1 MVTHCSILA
10 WKIPQTEEPWQATVH
25 EVCKESETT
34 EWAHTYMPKCPLIYA
49 RIHMNTYIY
58 MTLFWIQVFL
68 NSVSGTVPS
77 ILFYAFFQWA
87 VFLSSVHT
95 AVCKSSLLFLTL
107 QSIPSRPLAQYLW
120 CELLCVHCGHVGN
133 ARLSCVS
140 TRWSVCSTR
149 AGNVFSPQQYPQ
161 QLEQCQANSANIL
174 RTHFSRV
181 QLFNAMDCSTPG
193 SSVHGILQA
202 RILETGWHFFL

>member
-1 MVTHCSILA
+1 MRSVKSQRRLSEHTHTCLN
-10 WKIPQTEEPWQATVH
+10 VH
-25 EVCKESETT
+25 S
-34 EWAHTYMPKCPLIYA
+34 YMHVY
-49 RIHMNTYIY
+49 TDIY
-58 MTLFWIQVFL
+58 MTLFYIKVFL
-68 NSVSGTVPS
+68 NPVSGTVPS

-87 VFLSSVHT
+87 VFLSSGHT

-107 QSIPSRPLAQYLW
+107 QSFPSRPLSQYLW

-133 ARLSCVS
+133 ACLSCVS
-140 TRWSVCSTR
+140 TRWSVYSTR

-193 SSVHGILQA
+193 SSAHGILQA
-202 RILETGWHFFL
+202 RILETGWHFFLQGIFPTQG